1 MRLKTV
7 PVLGLIMMIFLGTAI
22 HQIQAQQAV
31 SGSSGTIQVP
41 AIYERGGSYPWVQ
54 KGWDTLTIPH
64 GSLKGERGPQGPRGS
79 RGPQGPQ
86 GPQGPAGPQGPPG
99 PPGPQ
104 GPPGP
109 KGDPGDPADPWSG
122 LALGLIAFL
131 GLCTFLAYLALAR
144 GRGVQVQPHP
154 ATPTPGQPGQPQ
166 ANTDPNL
173 AMIIGTLQ
181 NMWGPDRRGATTV
194 AQGVTYNTS
203 AGGAIQFSG
212 SWRREPPAGGRR
224 RRPAPPS
231 QPAQAPQAQNQNP

>member
-1 MRLKTV
+1 VSEMRIKTV

-86 GPQGPAGPQGPPG
+86 GPPG

-109 KGDPGDPADPWSG
+109 KGDPGDPAAPWSG

-131 GLCTFLAYLALAR
+131 GLCAFLAYLALAR
-144 GRGVQVQPHP
+144 GRGAQHQPPASQPGPPPHHPSPHP
-154 ATPTPGQPGQPQ
+154 AHEIIALVEETTRELWWGGDPSTATPT
-166 ANTDPNL
+166 
-173 AMIIGTLQ
+173 
-181 NMWGPDRRGATTV
+181 V
-194 AQGVTYNTS
+194 AAGVTLRVGEGTSGEVYLSRSLRRAQQAPPPAGS
-203 AGGAIQFSG
+203 AGG
-212 SWRREPPAGGRR
+212 
-224 RRPAPPS
+224 
-231 QPAQAPQAQNQNP
+231 